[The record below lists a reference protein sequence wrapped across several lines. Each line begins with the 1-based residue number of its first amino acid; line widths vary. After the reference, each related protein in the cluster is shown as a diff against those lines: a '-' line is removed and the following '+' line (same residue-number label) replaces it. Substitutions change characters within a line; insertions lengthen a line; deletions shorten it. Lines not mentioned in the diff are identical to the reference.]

1 MFYFLT
7 YLIVINLTA
16 FLLLAITH
24 RFTQTPDGCRRS
36 ARARNIRG
44 NNRQPTGLPAV
55 HALTILMPLFAFAG
69 GSVSMLLGLILW
81 ERNVN
86 KHNVAWWFEAAVG
99 LVAWGMVCTWR
110 YSLVSFGEAGLFRA
124 FNPAVLRALGIYLLV
139 MNCITLLVFAAD
151 KRIAIAN
158 GDAPR
163 SRSGG
168 SEVSRAGGRNRSRV
182 PESWLLGLS
191 FLGGALGGIIA
202 MRCSATRLGI
212 GISYGAARIRSVTD
226 CAVPVPACRRSVL
239 ERAARSMLVCLDD
252 RGTTRLGN
260 KNGAD
265 PRCRQS
271 NALRGCLGFQGV
283 RKAGRR
289 RPCRCRLELKQP
301 VLEAISI
308 CWRLLQ

>member
-1 MFYFLT
+1 MTHFLA

-69 GSVSMLLGLILW
+69 GSVGMLLGLILW

-86 KHNVAWWFEAAVG
+86 KHNVAWWFETAVG
-99 LVAWGMVCTWR
+99 LVAWGMVCAWKCG
-110 YSLVSFGEAGLFRA
+110 LVSFNGDGMFRA
-124 FNPAVLRALGIYLLV
+124 FNPVMLRGLGIYLLV

-168 SEVSRAGGRNRSRV
+168 SEVSRAGGRKPEQGAGIMAVGTVVFGWCSRWHYCHAV
-182 PESWLLGLS
+182 LS
-191 FLGGALGGIIA
+191 HK
-202 MRCSATRLGI
+202 TRDW
-212 GISYGAARIRSVTD
+212 YFVW
-226 CAVPVPACRRSVL
+226 
-239 ERAARSMLVCLDD
+239 
-252 RGTTRLGN
+252 
-260 KNGAD
+260 
-265 PRCRQS
+265 
-271 NALRGCLGFQGV
+271 GC
-283 RKAGRR
+283 
-289 RPCRCRLELKQP
+289 PY
-301 VLEAISI
+301 S
-308 CWRLLQ
+308 